1 MAENTLHTTEGIRKY
16 LTSEE
21 REAFYQA
28 ALAAPPKIRTLC
40 HTLHVTGCRV
50 SEALALPFNRVDL
63 VQKSLVLRTLKKHK
77 HPDGREKV
85 IYRVV
90 PVPESYLDMMGI
102 IHHTKQNR
110 KKQPEALLW
119 GWSRQYARRV
129 VKQVMADAGLDTSH
143 PAMTPKGLRH
153 AFGMHGVLS
162 GVPLPELQ
170 KLMGH
175 ASLETTA
182 IYLNAVGAE
191 KRELV
196 SRMW

>member
-1 MAENTLHTTEGIRKY
+1 MPENTLHTDQGTRKY
-16 LTSEE
+16 LTQEE
-21 REAFYQA
+21 REAFYQSA
-28 ALAAPPKIRTLC
+28 FQAPPKIRTLC
-40 HTLHVTGCRV
+40 HTLHITGCRV
-50 SEALALPFNRVDL
+50 SEALALPFSRVDL
-63 VQKSLVLRTLKKHK
+63 SQKALVLRTLKKHK
-77 HPDGREKV
+77 KKDGSEK
-85 IYRVV
+85 IMYRVI
-90 PVPESYLDMMGI
+90 PVPDSYLDLLDI
-102 IHHTKQNR
+102 IHGVRDTQ
-110 KKQPEALLW
+110 KKQPDALLW
-119 GWSRQYARRV
+119 GWTRQYARRV
-129 VKQVMADAGLDTSH
+129 VKSVMKEAGLDIQH

-182 IYLNAVGAE
+182 IYLNAMGEE